1 MNAPLPSRRRRDAER
16 RGKRGEGWA
25 AWYLRLKGYRI
36 VGRRVRTP
44 LGEID
49 IIARR
54 GRVTAFVE
62 VKSRSSLDA
71 AMAAVT
77 PWQARHIRDACLWW
91 IAGRDIVYCRF
102 DFILVTPY
110 QIPVHVENAF
120 AAELEDRVR

>member
-62 VKSRSSLDA
+62 VKSRSSR
-71 AMAAVT
+71 
-77 PWQARHIRDACLWW
+77 PRHRLLP
-91 IAGRDIVYCRF
+91 F
-102 DFILVTPY
+102 
-110 QIPVHVENAF
+110 
-120 AAELEDRVR
+120 

>member
-1 MNAPLPSRRRRDAER
+1 MSAAPPRRRRRKAER

-25 AWYLRLKGYRI
+25 AWLLRLKGYRI
-36 VGRRVRTP
+36 LARRARTP

-54 GRVTAFVE
+54 GRVTAFIE
-62 VKSRSSLDA
+62 VKTRDTLDA

-77 PWQARHIRDACLWW
+77 PWQARRIRDACRWW
-91 IAGRDIVYCRF
+91 IAGRPVGDCRF

-110 QIPVHVENAF
+110 QMPVHIENAF
-120 AAELEDRVR
+120 GAEFDT

>member
-1 MNAPLPSRRRRDAER
+1 MNQELPSRRRRKAER

-25 AWYLRLKGYRI
+25 TWLLRLKGYRI
-36 VGRRVRTP
+36 LVRRARTP

-54 GRVTAFVE
+54 GRVTAFIE
-62 VKSRSSLDA
+62 VKARDTRDA

-77 PWQARHIRDACLWW
+77 PWQARRIRDACRWW
-91 IAGRDIVYCRF
+91 IAGRAIGDCRF

-110 QIPVHVENAF
+110 QIPVHIENAF
-120 AAELEDRVR
+120 DAEFDTV